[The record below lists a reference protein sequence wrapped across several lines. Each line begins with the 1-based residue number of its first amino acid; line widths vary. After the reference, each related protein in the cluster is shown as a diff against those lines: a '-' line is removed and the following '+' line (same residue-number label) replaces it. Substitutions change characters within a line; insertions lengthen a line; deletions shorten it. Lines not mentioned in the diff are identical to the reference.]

1 MINFI
6 FQPLVVANETYL
18 KDSQNL
24 IQFCENIDLT
34 DIADLELGTADF
46 ESLYTNMVPSKTI
59 LTICRFLESIKY
71 HNEHISMFGIKTFL
85 ELIFYNNIFKYEKS
99 FYLQKVGIAM
109 GCICGPTVANLY
121 LYALE
126 RY

>member
-1 MINFI
+1 MN
-6 FQPLVVANETYL
+6 QHLVFN
-18 KDSQNL
+18 
-24 IQFCENIDLT
+24 ENIKSFDL
-34 DIADLELGTADF
+34 
-46 ESLYTNMVPSKTI
+46 N
-59 LTICRFLESIKY
+59 
-71 HNEHISMFGIKTFL
+71 N
-85 ELIFYNNIFKYEKS
+85 IFYNNIFKYEKS